1 MWKFVSITPSVSK
14 TKKWVATF
22 ANGSLRKKVSF
33 GAAGY
38 RDFTIIPDREEA
50 LAARTA
56 YRARHAGDNLTIPTS
71 PGALSWYILWGDSQN
86 MKTNLR
92 AYVERFRL

>member
-1 MWKFVSITPSVSK
+1 MWELVSITPSTGT

-50 LAARTA
+50 LAARAA
-56 YRARHAGDNLTIPTS
+56 YRSRHAGDNLTIATS
-71 PGALSWYILWGDSQN
+71 PGALSWWILWGDSQD
-86 MKTNLR
+86 MKTNVR
-92 AYVERFRL
+92 AYLRHFRM

>member
-1 MWKFVSITPSVSK
+1 MWSLVSITPATSTK
-14 TKKWVATF
+14 KKWVATF

-50 LAARTA
+50 LAARAA
-56 YRARHAGDNLTIPTS
+56 YRTRHAGDNLTNPTS
-71 PGALSWYILWGDSQN
+71 PGALSWWILWGDSQD
-86 MKTNLR
+86 MKANVR
-92 AYVERFRL
+92 AYLRHFGM